1 MFDKLIELGRAAFA
15 RTSGRSYADA
25 VSVDHPEPD
34 VALVALLRRRPGG
47 ASWAGLTEQMI
58 DTGDPATVWAELT
71 GPALLPD
78 PDDDAALRAA
88 AGDLRQWKQSEL
100 TFVSV
105 LDPAYPAQLRDIHQ
119 APPFLFA
126 AGDMHPQD
134 EAVSVVGSRNASVSG
149 LAIAAEIAERLV
161 DRAIT
166 VVSGLAAGID
176 TAAHRSVLDVGGRT
190 VAVIGTGITRAYPAA
205 NRPLQDRIARDGLV
219 LSQFWPDAPPTRR
232 SFPIRNAVMSGY
244 GFASVVVEA
253 GENSDARIQAR
264 LAVEH
269 GRPVVLLRAVVEATA
284 WARRLMDQPGVYV
297 AGDAGD
303 ALGIVD
309 DLRRDPAEA
318 DRLLST
324 LAVGA
329 S

>member
-1 MFDKLIELGRAAFA
+1 
-15 RTSGRSYADA
+15 
-25 VSVDHPEPD
+25 
-34 VALVALLRRRPGG
+34 
-47 ASWAGLTEQMI
+47 
-58 DTGDPATVWAELT
+58 
-71 GPALLPD
+71 
-78 PDDDAALRAA
+78 
-88 AGDLRQWKQSEL
+88 
-100 TFVSV
+100 
-105 LDPAYPAQLRDIHQ
+105 
-119 APPFLFA
+119 
-126 AGDMHPQD
+126 
-134 EAVSVVGSRNASVSG
+134 
-149 LAIAAEIAERLV
+149 
-161 DRAIT
+161 
-166 VVSGLAAGID
+166 
-176 TAAHRSVLDVGGRT
+176 
-190 VAVIGTGITRAYPAA
+190 
-205 NRPLQDRIARDGLV
+205 
-219 LSQFWPDAPPTRR
+219 
-232 SFPIRNAVMSGY
+232 MSGY